1 MEKYLRPE
9 RFDVE
14 PTSASAAKEWLHWK
28 KTFENFLSHM
38 KDATAADKLQLLT
51 NFVAPNVFTYID
63 DSATY
68 TSALSALEA
77 LYIKPKNVIYA
88 RHCLATRQQ
97 NTGETVDQYLQVLKH
112 ISKDCKFEP
121 VTAQLYKEEYIRDAF
136 ISGLSSARIRQRLL
150 ENTTLTL
157 DGVELEF

>member
-14 PTSASAAKEWLHWK
+14 PTSASADKEWLHWK

-38 KDATAADKLQLLT
+38 KDATAAD
-51 NFVAPNVFTYID
+51 N
-63 DSATY
+63 ATY
-68 TSALSALEA
+68 TGALSALEA
-77 LYIKPKNVIYA
+77 LYVKPKNVIYA

-157 DGVELEF
+157 DEAFNQARA